1 MKLSIFGQ
9 NLTNKSGILE
19 LMDDLGKAMS
29 CSPEEKAQ
37 IKMLGGGNPAHIPS
51 VKKIWRERME
61 QILSENEVFDNML
74 GNYDTPKGNQDYC
87 EAVADFFNKK
97 FNWNISCKNVAI
109 MPSSQT
115 TFFFLF
121 NMLAGKHKDSSFRKI
136 VFPIAP
142 EYIGYADQ
150 GINKGMFKANRPKI
164 DIISEH
170 RFKYK
175 IDFDN
180 LEIGE
185 EAAAVCISRPAN
197 PTGNVV
203 TDKEVEKLSQIC
215 KQNKIPLIIDNAY
228 GKPFPNI
235 IFSDIE
241 MRLEDHIIHSF
252 SLSKLGLP
260 GVRTS
265 IVVANEEIIEK
276 LSGINAIVSLATGN
290 IGQVI
295 TLPYMKSG
303 ELYDMSL
310 NKIKPFYKE
319 KSEQALSFF
328 DKYFKDADFDYYI
341 HKSEGALFLWIWFKN
356 LPVPVYKLYEKLKK
370 RKVLVVPGN
379 YFFPG
384 LEEDWQHKHECIRVT
399 YSQSEQQ
406 VREGVK
412 IIAEEVK
419 KIYTENKN

>member
-1 MKLSIFGQ
+1 MKLSQFGQ

-29 CSPEEKAQ
+29 CSPEEKAK
-37 IKMLGGGNPAHIPS
+37 IKMLGGGNPAHIPGI
-51 VKKIWRERME
+51 KKIWRERMN
-61 QILSENEVFDNML
+61 QILEEADTFDNML
-74 GNYDTPKGNQDYC
+74 GNYDTPKGNQEYC
-87 EAVADFFNKK
+87 EAVANFFNKK
-97 FNWNISCKNVAI
+97 FNWGISCKNVAI

-121 NMLAGKHKDSSFRKI
+121 NMLAGKYEDGSYKKI
-136 VFPIAP
+136 LFPVVP

-150 GINKGMFKANRPKI
+150 GINKDMFKANRPKI
-164 DIISEH
+164 DIIREH

-180 LEIGE
+180 FKIED

-203 TDKEVEKLSQIC
+203 TNEEVEKLSQMC
-215 KQNKIPLIIDNAY
+215 KKNNIPLIIDNAY

-241 MRLEDHIIHSF
+241 LKWEKHIIHSF

-265 IVVANEEIIEK
+265 IVVANEEVIEK
-276 LSGINAIVSLATGN
+276 LSAINAIVSLATGN
-290 IGQVI
+290 IGQTI
-295 TLPYMKSG
+295 TLPYMQSG
-303 ELYDMSL
+303 ELYEISL
-310 NKIKPFYKE
+310 NEIKSFYKA
-319 KSEQALSFF
+319 KSEQALCYF
-328 DKYFKDADFDYYI
+328 DQYFEDADFDYYI
-341 HKSEGALFLWIWFKN
+341 HKSEGALFLWVWFKD
-356 LPVPVYKLYEKLKK
+356 LPIPVYNLYERLKK

-384 LEEDWQHKHECIRVT
+384 MEEDWKHKNECIRVT

-419 KIYTENKN
+419 KIYLK